1 MNFIVDKKPRWLTR
15 ALNPRSPMT
24 ENNET
29 VKLISYDNRVAPTI
43 IRIGTRG
50 KGKFVKLTN
59 EEAIKRANKN
69 NTFLEFGS
77 LKAVLAFD
85 TFVRNKGL
93 ITADIPLNI
102 FLGSELLPADIK
114 AKSISDT
121 ENLPPDSLDFA
132 TAYTNC
138 VNIDLIV
145 CALSPADPVAVS
157 TNSAREPSMP
167 LSLAIS

>member
-1 MNFIVDKKPRWLTR
+1 MNFISTKKPRWLMR

-69 NTFLEFGS
+69 NTFLEFATNKQAEKFAKNFS
-77 LKAVLAFD
+77 NIIPN
-85 TFVRNKGL
+85 TFKNK
-93 ITADIPLNI
+93 PRR
-102 FLGSELLPADIK
+102 
-114 AKSISDT
+114 ISK
-121 ENLPPDSLDFA
+121 
-132 TAYTNC
+132 
-138 VNIDLIV
+138 
-145 CALSPADPVAVS
+145 
-157 TNSAREPSMP
+157 
-167 LSLAIS
+167 

>member
-1 MNFIVDKKPRWLTR
+1 MNFISTKKPRWLMR

-69 NTFLEFGS
+69 NTFLEFATS
-77 LKAVLAFD
+77 KQAEKFAKNFSTIIPN
-85 TFVRNKGL
+85 TFKNKPRR
-93 ITADIPLNI
+93 T
-102 FLGSELLPADIK
+102 SK
-114 AKSISDT
+114 
-121 ENLPPDSLDFA
+121 
-132 TAYTNC
+132 
-138 VNIDLIV
+138 
-145 CALSPADPVAVS
+145 
-157 TNSAREPSMP
+157 
-167 LSLAIS
+167 

>member
-69 NTFLEFGS
+69 NTFIE
-77 LKAVLAFD
+77 
-85 TFVRNKGL
+85 
-93 ITADIPLNI
+93 
-102 FLGSELLPADIK
+102 
-114 AKSISDT
+114 
-121 ENLPPDSLDFA
+121 FA
-132 TAYTNC
+132 TNKQAESFAKNFSK
-138 VNIDLIV
+138 II
-145 CALSPADPVAVS
+145 PS
-157 TNSAREPSMP
+157 TFKGKPRRTSK
-167 LSLAIS
+167 